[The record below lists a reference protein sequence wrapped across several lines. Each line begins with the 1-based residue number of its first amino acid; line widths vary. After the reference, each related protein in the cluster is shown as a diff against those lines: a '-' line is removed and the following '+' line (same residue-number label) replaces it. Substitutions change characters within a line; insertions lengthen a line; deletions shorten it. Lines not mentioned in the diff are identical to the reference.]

1 MKIADL
7 DKKTFY
13 SYCLYTQRQR
23 GYKSNWAFVMVKSQ
37 FGEWVDK
44 KMKAETEAQQPTENF
59 LKWLDEYQS
68 NYMKQRKEENKTREQ
83 AELAKPPKPKP
94 RKPPKHDVER
104 QMREIGEKL
113 AKEGKDFTNVSDE
126 RLKSEMQAW
135 HINEYH
141 KKKLAKMTE
150 QEQLID
156 LFFI

>member
-7 DKKTFY
+7 DKKAFY
-13 SYCLYTQRQR
+13 SYCLYIQRQR

-83 AELAKPPKPKP
+83 A
-94 RKPPKHDVER
+94 D
-104 QMREIGEKL
+104 
-113 AKEGKDFTNVSDE
+113 
-126 RLKSEMQAW
+126 
-135 HINEYH
+135 
-141 KKKLAKMTE
+141 
-150 QEQLID
+150 
-156 LFFI
+156 